1 MHLTEEDL
9 LNKYISFN
17 KPIPYKSFLI
27 YPIKLKDTYDVQE
40 ILNLLQVDKNILG
53 NIELITMSNLRFIL
67 MTAYVEDKY
76 RVQLDYLLRVALNI
90 NDTQENIKKII
101 LTERYSRIPVYKDN
115 IDNIIG
121 ILHTRDYLEQL
132 LQVEFPDLN
141 KLIQPAHFIYRSKKL
156 SSLLSDFK
164 HRRLHIAI
172 VTDDYGGT
180 LGIVTMEDL
189 LEQIV
194 GDIWD
199 EDEEIENKYKKID
212 DDKFEII
219 GDMNITDMLDL
230 ISKDSK
236 YIVTDS
242 KTVGGWVIEQI
253 GNIPNKNDRFIYKD
267 MTIIIDDIEDKR
279 VNKITISLNDE
290 KNSVILST

>member
-1 MHLTEEDL
+1 M
-9 LNKYISFN
+9 
-17 KPIPYKSFLI
+17 
-27 YPIKLKDTYDVQE
+27 
-40 ILNLLQVDKNILG
+40 
-53 NIELITMSNLRFIL
+53 
-67 MTAYVEDKY
+67 
-76 RVQLDYLLRVALNI
+76 
-90 NDTQENIKKII
+90 
-101 LTERYSRIPVYKDN
+101 
-115 IDNIIG
+115 
-121 ILHTRDYLEQL
+121 
-132 LQVEFPDLN
+132 
-141 KLIQPAHFIYRSKKL
+141 
-156 SSLLSDFK
+156 SDFK

-290 KNSVILST
+290 KNSVNT